1 MVGLHQHITLSFLP
15 VGHTKFATD
24 ACFGLIK
31 QRFRHTRVDCIDDL
45 ARLVERSSNV
55 NIAQPVGNQLT
66 GERIV
71 PLFNWHNYLQAK
83 FRKLSHIKQIH
94 KFVFSSDCPGTVK
107 ISEFSNT
114 DESTIT
120 LLRDATW
127 SPSPAELPQLLYP
140 SGLSNERQW
149 YLYEKIRDFCSD
161 DTKDIVCPLPC
172 MPRSSAT
179 PLPSPSRPT
188 ISFSGEEPPTKKQ
201 RVCGNCGRTGHYRN
215 TCNITM

>member
-1 MVGLHQHITLSFLP
+1 M
-15 VGHTKFATD
+15 
-24 ACFGLIK
+24 
-31 QRFRHTRVDCIDDL
+31 DCIDDL

-71 PLFNWHNYLQAK
+71 PLFDWHNYFVTK

-120 LLRDATW
+120 LPLGHHLQQNSFTLQGFRTRGSGTYMKKIEISVLMTQKISCVLYLVCLAHPPHNFLHHLDR
-127 SPSPAELPQLLYP
+127 PSVFL
-140 SGLSNERQW
+140 
-149 YLYEKIRDFCSD
+149 EKSH
-161 DTKDIVCPLPC
+161 LQ
-172 MPRSSAT
+172 
-179 PLPSPSRPT
+179 
-188 ISFSGEEPPTKKQ
+188 KKKTS
-201 RVCGNCGRTGHYRN
+201 VW
-215 TCNITM
+215 

>member
-1 MVGLHQHITLSFLP
+1 M
-15 VGHTKFATD
+15 
-24 ACFGLIK
+24 
-31 QRFRHTRVDCIDDL
+31 DCIDDL
-45 ARLVERSSNV
+45 ARIVERSSNV

-114 DESTIT
+114 VESTIT

-201 RVCGNCGRTGHYRN
+201 RVCGNCGRTGRYRN

>member
-24 ACFGLIK
+24 AYFGLIK

-71 PLFNWHNYLQAK
+71 PLFDWH
-83 FRKLSHIKQIH
+83 KQIN

-120 LLRDATW
+120 LLRDADM
-127 SPSPAELPQLLYP
+127 
-140 SGLSNERQW
+140 G
-149 YLYEKIRDFCSD
+149 
-161 DTKDIVCPLPC
+161 
-172 MPRSSAT
+172 
-179 PLPSPSRPT
+179 
-188 ISFSGEEPPTKKQ
+188 
-201 RVCGNCGRTGHYRN
+201 
-215 TCNITM
+215 